1 MKKLT
6 LATLL
11 LVLFSGFAFGQND
24 KDKDKKD
31 KKSVKEVIN
40 EIPDMLIAQPDAGPD
55 TNANKLLSDNLSME
69 IPPVWKT
76 KGTLTITDFKLPK
89 TDQDP
94 LKETFPMPEKQIV
107 QSVAINLSTVKKSPA
122 DKKQLVLNSV
132 KQHLTSWYKDAGLA
146 LSANDATSKL
156 NTMVSAPDTFTTAG
170 GLQGELYY
178 INDISSQ
185 QSSYQVVLLV
195 PGTNPG
201 TTHFAQIQFI
211 RYNYETTYPEDIL
224 EWKTFVYPDEE
235 KLFTDF
241 AKKMLRTL
249 KVLN

>member
-1 MKKLT
+1 MKKLS
-6 LATLL
+6 LAALL
-11 LVLFSGFAFGQND
+11 LLLCSTFAFAQNE
-24 KDKDKKD
+24 KDKKE
-31 KKSVKEVIN
+31 KKTAKEVIN
-40 EIPDMLIAQPDAGPD
+40 EIPEMLIAQPDAGPD
-55 TNANKLLSDNLSME
+55 TNANKLISDNLSME
-69 IPPVWKT
+69 IPPIWKT

-107 QSVAINLSTVKKSPA
+107 QSVAINLSTVKKAPA
-122 DKKQLVLNSV
+122 DKKQLVINNV

-146 LSANDATSKL
+146 LSAADATTKVNS
-156 NTMVSAPDTFTTAG
+156 MVSLPDTFTTAG
-170 GLQGELYY
+170 GLSGELYY
-178 INDISSQ
+178 INDINSQ
-185 QSSYQVVLLV
+185 QSSYQVVLLI
-195 PGTNPG
+195 PGSNPG

-249 KVLN
+249 KVL